1 MIDLCVLKNLHF
13 QRAHN
18 GLNTTLER
26 WCRGMTFTMME
37 KDLDM
42 TKITVEEE
50 VIIRIYDISYLYNYE
65 HKRGYTYQK

>member
-1 MIDLCVLKNLHF
+1 
-13 QRAHN
+13 
-18 GLNTTLER
+18 
-26 WCRGMTFTMME
+26 MTFTMME